1 LVVHSVLRGVAA
13 ALVLIPLALGEA
25 GCSLTLAS
33 DAELSGGGATSVTG
47 SVYGSKVL
55 GDGPVAYWR
64 LDETSGT
71 TAHDVT
77 GHGHDATYAASCSL
91 GVGGALLD
99 DTDPAAGFDGM
110 TSTVTAPPTDLD
122 FAGTAPF
129 SVEGWV
135 NVAHAT
141 NGFHHVINHETQSG
155 NREGYALFIQ
165 NSGNLAFERFVA
177 AQDTAIAGPVASAN
191 EWNYVVGTY
200 DGGTLRLYVN
210 ATMAAQ
216 AGDTRARNPLADDF
230 YIGAGE
236 TVKFLGGVIDE
247 VAVYDKALTQE
258 QITAHWHA
266 SGR

>member
-1 LVVHSVLRGVAA
+1 VVSSVLRRGVAA
-13 ALVLIPLALGEA
+13 LILLPLAFA
-25 GCSLTLAS
+25 ASGCSLTLAS

-47 SVYGSKVL
+47 SVYGSAIV

-77 GHGHDATYAASCSL
+77 GHGHDGTYAASCSL
-91 GVGGALLD
+91 GVGGALRN
-99 DTDPAAGFDGM
+99 DTDPATGFDGM
-110 TSTVTAPPTDLD
+110 SSTVSAPPTDLD
-122 FAGTAPF
+122 FPGRAAF
-129 SVEGWV
+129 SVEAWV
-135 NVAHAT
+135 NLAQAA
-141 NGFHHVINHETQSG
+141 NGFHHVVNHETQSG
-155 NREGYALFIQ
+155 NREGYAVFVQ

-177 AQDTAIAGPVASAN
+177 AQDTAIAGPVANAN

-200 DGGTLRLYVN
+200 DGTTLELYVN
-210 ATMAAQ
+210 GTMAAQ
-216 AGDTRARNPLADDF
+216 AGDTRSRNQLTDDL

-236 TVKFLGGVIDE
+236 TVKFLHGVIDE

-258 QITAHWHA
+258 QVTAHWHA